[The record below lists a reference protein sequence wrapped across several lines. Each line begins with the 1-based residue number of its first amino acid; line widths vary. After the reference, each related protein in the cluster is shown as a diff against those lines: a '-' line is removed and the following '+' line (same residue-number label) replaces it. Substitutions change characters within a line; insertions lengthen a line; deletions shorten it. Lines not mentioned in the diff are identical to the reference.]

1 MVLPSIAGGEV
12 PRRHQEL
19 EGVGAGGD
27 AFVHR
32 AVERTRV
39 ITRPSASF
47 RDPENAAF
55 EFGGSWFRIARPSS
69 AAALRTLR
77 NSAVYSC
84 GVASGSLVTFEELT
98 PDDSSPVLEAYTA
111 TSGRSTSAG
120 SVVFSVEN
128 IDVITYPWE
137 WPNSLLE
144 AAALLTLD
152 VRLRLLEIGLDLK
165 DASAFNVQFRG
176 MQPVFI
182 DLGSVERWRPNPSWN
197 ASRQFIEHFIN
208 PLAVGSGA
216 RVTASDA
223 WNLGR
228 QRGLRSDAARALLPK
243 QARRSLSLLLLQ
255 ATTRPVLKNAPSE
268 STFADTAHKNQD
280 LARNATRSLTK
291 RLAKQVRKLHGER
304 HATTWVD
311 YGTRAHYESDDLT
324 RKSALATDFIKAD
337 SGRSRLVLDVGGNDG
352 FTAAHLARHAGAR
365 VIVMDADAG
374 SLDKLHQGLPSDI
387 AGDVTP
393 ILGDITNLTPA
404 SGLLNAEFAA
414 FTDRVQPSAVIC
426 QAVLHHVVIT
436 QGTPMQFA
444 VDALAAF
451 GAPVQI
457 EFADENDEKSRILLS
472 QIPNWSGDYSTE
484 ALLAALRNRFAH
496 VELVGTTSA
505 TRVVVNAWG
514 LLEQP

>member
-1 MVLPSIAGGEV
+1 MTTLP
-12 PRRHQEL
+12 
-19 EGVGAGGD
+19 
-27 AFVHR
+27 
-32 AVERTRV
+32 T
-39 ITRPSASF
+39 ASF

-55 EFGGSWFRIARPSS
+55 LHEGTWTRIAGPSS
-69 AAALRTLR
+69 AADLRTLR
-77 NSAVYSC
+77 SSDLY
-84 GVASGSLVTFEELT
+84 ASLTAAGSLVAFEEL
-98 PDDSSPVLEAYTA
+98 PDEAAGPIIRAYA
-111 TSGRSTSAG
+111 ASSGRTPAPDSA
-120 SVVFSVEN
+120 VFSVEPV
-128 IDVITYPWE
+128 DVITYPWE

-152 VRLRLLEIGLDLK
+152 LRLSLLGIGLDLK

-208 PLAVGSGA
+208 PLAVGSGE
-216 RVTASDA
+216 RVTAADA
-223 WNLGR
+223 WDLGR
-228 QRGLRSDAARALLPK
+228 HRGLRSDSARALLPK
-243 QARRSLSLLLLQ
+243 KARRSLSLLLLQ
-255 ATTRPVLKNAPSE
+255 ATTRPVEKNAPSE
-268 STFADTAHKNQD
+268 STFADTANKNQD

-291 RLAKQVRKLHGER
+291 RLAKQVRRLHGKE

-337 SGRSRLVLDVGGNDG
+337 EGRGRLVLDVGGNDG

-374 SLDKLHQGLPSDI
+374 ALDMLHQGLPADI
-387 AGDVTP
+387 GGSVTP

-404 SGLLNAEFAA
+404 SGLLNREFAA
-414 FTDRVQPSAVIC
+414 FTERVQPSAVIC

-451 GAPVQI
+451 GAPLQV
-457 EFADENDEKSRILLS
+457 EFADENDEKSRILLG

-484 ALLAALRNRFAH
+484 TLLGALRNRFAH
-496 VELVGTTSA
+496 VEIMGTTSA

-514 LLEQP
+514 LLGQR

>member
-1 MVLPSIAGGEV
+1 M
-12 PRRHQEL
+12 
-19 EGVGAGGD
+19 
-27 AFVHR
+27 
-32 AVERTRV
+32 
-39 ITRPSASF
+39 TRPSASF

-55 EFGGSWFRIARPSS
+55 EYESAWFRIAGPSS

-77 NSAVYSC
+77 GSEVYDS
-84 GVASGSLVTFEELT
+84 GVARGSLISFEEID
-98 PDDSSPVLEAYTA
+98 PDESAPVLEAYSA
-111 TSGRSTSAG
+111 TSGRRAVEG
-120 SVVFSVEN
+120 SVVFAVEPV
-128 IDVITYPWE
+128 DVITYPWE

-152 VRLRLLEIGLDLK
+152 LRLGLLEIGLDLK

-208 PLAVGSGA
+208 PLAVGSGE
-216 RVTASDA
+216 RVTAADA
-223 WNLGR
+223 WDLGR
-228 QRGLRSDAARALLPK
+228 HRGLRSDSARALLPRK
-243 QARRSLSLLLLQ
+243 ARRSLSLLLLQ
-255 ATTRPVLKNAPSE
+255 ATTRPVEKNAPSE
-268 STFADTAHKNQD
+268 STFADTANKNQD

-291 RLAKQVRKLHGER
+291 RLAKQVRKLHGKE

-311 YGTRAHYESDDLT
+311 YGTRAHYENDDLT
-324 RKSALATDFIKAD
+324 RKSAFATDFIKAE
-337 SGRSRLVLDVGGNDG
+337 SGRGRLVLDVGGNDG
-352 FTAAHLARHAGAR
+352 FTAAHLVRHADAR

-374 SLDKLHQGLPSDI
+374 ALDMLHQGLPADI
-387 AGDVTP
+387 SGDVTP

-414 FTDRVQPSAVIC
+414 FSERVRPTALIC

-444 VDALAAF
+444 VDALTAF

-457 EFADENDEKSRILLS
+457 EFADEQDEKSRILLS
-472 QIPNWSGDYSTE
+472 QIPNWNGDYSTD
-484 ALLAALRNRFAH
+484 ALLVALRNRFTH
-496 VELVGTTSA
+496 VEVMGTTSA

-514 LLEQP
+514 LLEQS

>member
-1 MVLPSIAGGEV
+1 MTILP
-12 PRRHQEL
+12 
-19 EGVGAGGD
+19 
-27 AFVHR
+27 
-32 AVERTRV
+32 T
-39 ITRPSASF
+39 ASF

-55 EFGGSWFRIARPSS
+55 LHEGIWYRMAGPSSS
-69 AAALRTLR
+69 AAMRTLR
-77 NSAVYSC
+77 GSALYGSLT
-84 GVASGSLVTFEELT
+84 AAGSLVAFEEL
-98 PDDSSPVLEAYTA
+98 PDATAGPIVRAYA
-111 TSGRSTSAG
+111 ARSGRNPATDAS
-120 SVVFSVEN
+120 VFSVEHV
-128 IDVITYPWE
+128 DLITYPWE

-152 VRLRLLEIGLDLK
+152 LRLSLLDIGLDLK

-208 PLAVGSGA
+208 PLAVGSGE
-216 RVTASDA
+216 RVTAADA
-223 WNLGR
+223 WNVSMH
-228 QRGLRSDAARALLPK
+228 RGLRSDSARALLPK
-243 QARRSLSLLLLQ
+243 KARRSLSLLLLQ
-255 ATTRPVLKNAPSE
+255 ATTKPVERNAPSE
-268 STFADTAHKNQD
+268 STFADTANKNQD

-291 RLAKQVRKLHGER
+291 RLAKQVRTLHGKE

-311 YGTRAHYESDDLT
+311 YGTRAHYENDDLT
-324 RKSALATDFIKAD
+324 RKSGLAADFIKAD
-337 SGRSRLVLDVGGNDG
+337 SGRGRLVLDVGGNDG

-374 SLDKLHQGLPSDI
+374 ALDMLHQGLPSDV

-457 EFADENDEKSRILLS
+457 EFADENDEKSRILLG
-472 QIPNWSGDYSTE
+472 QIPNWSGEYSTD
-484 ALLAALRNRFAH
+484 ALLGALRNRFAH
-496 VELVGTTSA
+496 VEVMGTTSA

-514 LLEQP
+514 LLEQR

>member
-1 MVLPSIAGGEV
+1 MTTLP
-12 PRRHQEL
+12 
-19 EGVGAGGD
+19 
-27 AFVHR
+27 
-32 AVERTRV
+32 T
-39 ITRPSASF
+39 ASF

-55 EFGGSWFRIARPSS
+55 LHEGTWTRIAGPSS

-77 NSAVYSC
+77 SSDLY
-84 GVASGSLVTFEELT
+84 ASLTAAGSLVAFEEL
-98 PDDSSPVLEAYTA
+98 PDEAAGPIISAYA
-111 TSGRSTSAG
+111 ASSGRTPALDSA
-120 SVVFSVEN
+120 VFSVEHV
-128 IDVITYPWE
+128 DVITYPWE

-152 VRLRLLEIGLDLK
+152 LRLSLLGIGLDLK

-208 PLAVGSGA
+208 PLAVGSGE
-216 RVTASDA
+216 RVTAADA
-223 WNLGR
+223 WDLGR
-228 QRGLRSDAARALLPK
+228 HRGLRSESARALLPK
-243 QARRSLSLLLLQ
+243 KARRSLSLLLLQ
-255 ATTRPVLKNAPSE
+255 ATTRPVEKNAPSE
-268 STFADTAHKNQD
+268 STFADTANKNQD

-291 RLAKQVRKLHGER
+291 RLAKQVRKLHGRE

-337 SGRSRLVLDVGGNDG
+337 AGRDRLVLDVGGNDG

-374 SLDKLHQGLPSDI
+374 ALDMLHQGLPDDI
-387 AGDVTP
+387 GGSVTP

-404 SGLLNAEFAA
+404 SGLLNREFAA
-414 FTDRVQPSAVIC
+414 FTERVQPSAVIC

-457 EFADENDEKSRILLS
+457 EFADENDEKSRILLG

-484 ALLAALRNRFAH
+484 ALLAALRNRFSH
-496 VELVGTTSA
+496 VEVMGTTSA

-514 LLEQP
+514 LLEQR